1 MGEEAEENGD
11 NEAED
16 LALIR
21 HTVPEQAIAEVV
33 LNDPNELLLLEE
45 ARLRLLED
53 GQDQLKTDYLR
64 PYHVVADL
72 LVTLW
77 LFLPFNGQLD
87 NAAEDKNGILKSC
100 LSFFRHGKVGRSSVM
115 STVEGRAFNH
125 VLFLAL
131 SRAHGVLSLRTDKL
145 GRVATYDAPTVLAR
159 GETHLVL
166 YGNGGYLVLRLLQSC
181 IDL

>member
-77 LFLPFNGQLD
+77 LFLPFNG
-87 NAAEDKNGILKSC
+87 
-100 LSFFRHGKVGRSSVM
+100 
-115 STVEGRAFNH
+115 
-125 VLFLAL
+125 
-131 SRAHGVLSLRTDKL
+131 
-145 GRVATYDAPTVLAR
+145 
-159 GETHLVL
+159 
-166 YGNGGYLVLRLLQSC
+166 
-181 IDL
+181 